1 MNPVC
6 FRRTIVM
13 VLLAGLIEARGGPRF
28 GGVTKHDH
36 AEGRVVAPAPGRRTG
51 PWRELV
57 PAGGLVQ
64 AIVRIRLAPNLS
76 REVFE
81 AHLRAV
87 AAVRSAAHV
96 IGDVDYEVRLVC
108 RDLADLGVVLA
119 SLRRCQGTEVVST
132 ALVLREVEGLHRR
145 ARSIPDWG
153 TVPRSRQTRSA

>member
-13 VLLAGLIEARGGPRF
+13 VLLAGLTDARGAPRF
-28 GGVTKHDH
+28 GGVTEHDH
-36 AEGRVVAPAPGRRTG
+36 AEGRVTGPAFGRRTG
-51 PWRELV
+51 PRRELL
-57 PAGGLVQ
+57 PTSGLVQ
-64 AIVRIRLAPNLS
+64 ATVRIRLAPNLS

-81 AHLRAV
+81 AHLRAI

-96 IGDVDYEVRLVC
+96 IGDVDYELRLVC

-132 ALVLREVEGLHRR
+132 GLVLREVQGLHRR
-145 ARSIPDWG
+145 VRSIPDWG